1 MNEPF
6 RRGDRA
12 WPGIGR
18 AITERLLA
26 GDDAVMVADRGE
38 PAPGWAGEH
47 SDDGRVIS
55 PAGDAAGQPSCPW
68 TAGGPRSGSIPGKRE
83 PAYAAPNNPSG
94 TAQVARSRT
103 RSPTRSAD
111 LARRAS

>member
-26 GDDAVMVADRGE
+26 GDDTVMVADRGE
-38 PAPGWAGEH
+38 PAPGWAAEH

-55 PAGDAAGQPSCPW
+55 PAGDAAGQAILPVD
-68 TAGGPRSGSIPGKRE
+68 GR
-83 PAYAAPNNPSG
+83 
-94 TAQVARSRT
+94 
-103 RSPTRSAD
+103 RSALGLD
-111 LARRAS
+111 PGQA